1 MPCYSGMAQKGSTEY
16 VVPTTVLILI
26 IMEYRQKNSP
36 MAFYK
41 KKTNY
46 KNNKKMN
53 WIERLNVLSG
63 RNRTYRA
70 VRRRILR
77 ELEICP
83 ATFYNWRNGASAPTD
98 RQIEIINSIISDP
111 IYNPKDADSA
121 APVVPADI
129 LASPQK

>member
-1 MPCYSGMAQKGSTEY
+1 
-16 VVPTTVLILI
+16 
-26 IMEYRQKNSP
+26 

-77 ELEICP
+77 ELQICP